1 MFSTSDFFENVSGGG
16 GPHERFGLGIVGFEV
31 VHDGLLQFG
40 DASEDAASDALVGD
54 LGKEAL
60 DLIEP
65 RGGCGR
71 KVEMNARMLGQPS
84 LHGLGLVGGV
94 IVHDQMK
101 IEMPGCV
108 ALNDPE
114 EAQEL
119 LGPMPRQAL
128 ADHLAG
134 LHIQGG
140 EQGRGA
146 MALVVVRP
154 G

>member
-1 MFSTSDFFENVSGGG
+1 MGVKWKFKA
-16 GPHERFGLGIVGFEV
+16 PM
-31 VHDGLLQFG
+31 LLQPG
-40 DASEDAASDALVGD
+40 
-54 LGKEAL
+54 
-60 DLIEP
+60 
-65 RGGCGR
+65 
-71 KVEMNARMLGQPS
+71 
-84 LHGLGLVGGV
+84 LHGRGLVGGV
-94 IVHDQMK
+94 VVHDQMHV
-101 IEMPGCV
+101 ETLGCV

-146 MALVVVRP
+146 MALVVVRH
-154 G
+154 GSGAALLHGQSWLRAIQRLDLALLVDAQHQRLVGRVEVEDDHIGNLVGEFGIAGEFETARQMRSDAA